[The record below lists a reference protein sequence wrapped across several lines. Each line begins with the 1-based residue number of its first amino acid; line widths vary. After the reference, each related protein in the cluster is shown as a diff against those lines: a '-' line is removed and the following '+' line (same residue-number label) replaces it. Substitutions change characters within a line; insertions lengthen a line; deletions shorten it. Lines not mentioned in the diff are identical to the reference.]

1 MKKLMIMCLWMLISL
16 CAMAYQEYTIN
27 GITWKYTVSNGK
39 VTIGAGGSN
48 SAIPKSTVGS
58 VEIPAYINGRP
69 VTSIGEYAFYRCS
82 SLTSVSI
89 PDGVTKISDRAF
101 YNCSS
106 LTSVTIP
113 DSVTNIGNFAF
124 SDCSS
129 LTSISIPDGVTSIGA
144 YAFSGCSSLMSVS
157 IPNSVESV
165 GYAAFSGCSLLTS
178 ITIPDNMTSID
189 GAVFFNCSSLT
200 SVSIPN
206 SVTRIGEQ
214 AFYGCSSLMS
224 VTIPDSV
231 TSIGD
236 RAFYGCVGLADED
249 GFVVVKGILND
260 YCGKGG
266 DVIIPD
272 YVTSIGDYV
281 FYNCRSLIKSVTI
294 PNSVTNILGSPFYM
308 CSLLASVAIPDSI
321 TSISDGMF
329 MYCSSLASIT
339 IPDSVT
345 SIGGGAFLGCSSLT
359 SVVIPGSVSSIGD
372 NAFVDC
378 SSLVS
383 IAIPDSVISIGS
395 STFNGC
401 SSLASVSIPD
411 SVTSIGD
418 YAFYR
423 CDSLTSVIIPNSVT
437 NIGDNAFDMCDNI
450 TSVIVPQY
458 VCTTGLSSV
467 FPSSYAITEIV
478 ILDGVASIGDSAF
491 SWCDSLTSI
500 RIPNSVTSIGDN
512 AFYYCSSL
520 TNVTVPDSVTNIGD
534 YAFYCC
540 SSLTS
545 VAIPNSVTNI
555 GEYAFEYC
563 SLTSVTIPNSV
574 TNIGYGAFLNNNIT
588 SVTVSQYLCTN
599 GLQSYF
605 PSVTEIVIP
614 DGVTSIGD
622 YAFYMLSSLTSVT
635 IPNSVTSIGDSAFN
649 GCSSLTSV
657 TIPDSVT
664 SIGGSAF
671 SFCSRLTSII
681 FRGNKPNFSGFQ
693 LFDCVNSECTAFVR
707 RRSTGWGVDIPGTW
721 MGIKIEYL
729 EEDDDGDDVLSGIT
743 NLVTS
748 VNGPMALQAAI
759 EAANEGDVILVGPG
773 IYSPIRTNGKKITIK
788 STEGAAS
795 TIIDGGS
802 ANRCATL
809 ADVAL
814 DEEEDGIVIE
824 GSTLVGFTLMR
835 GYNRCVEGVTEI
847 CTDGGAVFG
856 GTVVN
861 CIIKDSE
868 SYWIEDESDDGCGG
882 GACRAALYNCLIT
895 GNTAAEGAGASDCI
909 LYNCTIVANVDD
921 SCPVAYSEA
930 YNCIISGGGYLDT
943 WNTEYND
950 CIAPSG
956 EYIFDDV
963 LSKGDIKFVNPA
975 AGDYRLQQGSAA
987 IDAGTPAY
995 VQSLNSQHGDL
1006 DKNERVKDTVD
1017 IGAYE
1022 YGASPII
1029 LPVYPA
1035 DPIPELSAAATSAEV
1050 VAALEGSAD
1059 AKLATN
1065 IKTAAE
1071 YAAYRT
1077 WALGLVGVTP
1087 EQVKSSPNTWLS
1099 FALDMDA
1106 LIAAAPKEGEIVIDT
1121 FESAATDGTF
1131 EFTVKIDCITVG
1143 DNALE
1148 ANIRKV
1154 FNIEGAEKL
1163 ASGGA
1168 GFSPDNVEVNAV
1180 VAENGNVKFTVT
1192 PKGGALGTTRPASFF
1207 FRVKM
1212 K

>member
-1 MKKLMIMCLWMLISL
+1 MSL

-69 VTSIGEYAFYRCS
+69 VTSIGEYAFN
-82 SLTSVSI
+82 
-89 PDGVTKISDRAF
+89 G
-101 YNCSS
+101 CSS

-124 SDCSS
+124 FGCRSLASVSIPDGVTYIGANAFLGCYS
-129 LTSISIPDGVTSIGA
+129 LTSVKIPDSVTYIGGGAFSDCHKLTSVSIPDGVTSIGGGT
-144 YAFSGCSSLMSVS
+144 FCFCL
-157 IPNSVESV
+157 
-165 GYAAFSGCSLLTS
+165 
-178 ITIPDNMTSID
+178 
-189 GAVFFNCSSLT
+189 SLT
-200 SVSIPN
+200 SVK
-206 SVTRIGEQ
+206 
-214 AFYGCSSLMS
+214 
-224 VTIPDSV
+224 IPDSV

-236 RAFYGCVGLADED
+236 SAFLGCYSLTSVS
-249 GFVVVKGILND
+249 
-260 YCGKGG
+260 
-266 DVIIPD
+266 IPD
-272 YVTSIGDYV
+272 GVTSIGGEAFSYCD
-281 FYNCRSLIKSVTI
+281 SLTSV
-294 PNSVTNILGSPFYM
+294 S
-308 CSLLASVAIPDSI
+308 
-321 TSISDGMF
+321 
-329 MYCSSLASIT
+329 

-345 SIGGGAFLGCSSLT
+345 SIGGGAFSGCDGLADEDGFVIIKGVLYDYFGNGED
-359 SVVIPGSVSSIGD
+359 VVIPDCVTNISDG
-372 NAFVDC
+372 AFSDC
-378 SSLVS
+378 SSL
-383 IAIPDSVISIGS
+383 I
-395 STFNGC
+395 
-401 SSLASVSIPD
+401 
-411 SVTSIGD
+411 
-418 YAFYR
+418 
-423 CDSLTSVIIPNSVT
+423 SVIIPNSVT
-437 NIGDNAFDMCDNI
+437 NISDH
-450 TSVIVPQY
+450 
-458 VCTTGLSSV
+458 
-467 FPSSYAITEIV
+467 
-478 ILDGVASIGDSAF
+478 
-491 SWCDSLTSI
+491 
-500 RIPNSVTSIGDN
+500 
-512 AFYYCSSL
+512 
-520 TNVTVPDSVTNIGD
+520 
-534 YAFYCC
+534 
-540 SSLTS
+540 
-545 VAIPNSVTNI
+545 
-555 GEYAFEYC
+555 
-563 SLTSVTIPNSV
+563 
-574 TNIGYGAFLNNNIT
+574 
-588 SVTVSQYLCTN
+588 
-599 GLQSYF
+599 
-605 PSVTEIVIP
+605 
-614 DGVTSIGD
+614 
-622 YAFYMLSSLTSVT
+622 
-635 IPNSVTSIGDSAFN
+635 AFN

-664 SIGGSAF
+664 NIGDHAFVCCGSLMSIVFEGNRPNIGGVYCF
-671 SFCSRLTSII
+671 LYTHT
-681 FRGNKPNFSGFQ
+681 Q
-693 LFDCVNSECTAFVR
+693 CTAFVK
-707 RRSTGWGVDIPGTW
+707 RRSSGWNVDIPGVW

-748 VNGPMALQAAI
+748 VNGPASLQAAI

-773 IYSPIRTNGKKITIK
+773 TYSPIRTNGKKITIK

-882 GACRAALYNCLIT
+882 GACRAALYNCLII

-909 LYNCTIVANVDD
+909 LYNCTVVANVDD
-921 SCPVAYSEA
+921 ACPVAYSEA

-1022 YGASPII
+1022 YGAPPII
-1029 LPVYPA
+1029 VPVYPA
-1035 DPIPELSAAATSAEV
+1035 DPIPELSATATAAEV
-1050 VAALEGSAD
+1050 TAALDGSAD
-1059 AKLATN
+1059 VKLAVN

-1077 WALGLVGVTP
+1077 WALGLAGVTP
-1087 EQVKSSPNTWLS
+1087 EQVKSSPNAWLS
-1099 FALDMDA
+1099 YALDTDS
-1106 LIAAAPKEGEIVIDT
+1106 LIAAAPTEGDVVIDT
-1121 FESAATDGTF
+1121 FEGSATDGAF
-1131 EFTVKIDCITVG
+1131 EFTVKIDGITVG

-1148 ANIRKV
+1148 VNLKKV
-1154 FNIEGAEKL
+1154 FDIEGVEKIG
-1163 ASGGA
+1163 SGGV
-1168 GFSPDNVEVNAV
+1168 GFSSDNVEFNA
-1180 VAENGNVKFTVT
+1180 AAPENGNVKFIVT
-1192 PKGGALGTTRPASFF
+1192 PKMENGEKPDSFF